1 MPELVKHP
9 WQVRNAAVSSSK
21 GPVASFLTDFGMS
34 VEDAAH
40 FPRVDVSGTDEI
52 TIMNHI
58 PSVLINSIK
67 RRHKNVTVAPN
78 GVSPNL
84 VALPQLI
91 KRETSGD
98 ASGTCFITSPHA
110 SVVSKS

>member
-58 PSVLINSIK
+58 PSVLINCLLSILSLLIEDIGTRSNYLNQIFQK
-67 RRHKNVTVAPN
+67 FKIKK
-78 GVSPNL
+78 VSVN
-84 VALPQLI
+84 
-91 KRETSGD
+91 
-98 ASGTCFITSPHA
+98 
-110 SVVSKS
+110 